1 MKLTINN
8 NKTKNGNIMKTES
21 NKINNNEN
29 IEKNFLNKKEYNNKN
44 NNITK

>member
-1 MKLTINN
+1 MIIC
-8 NKTKNGNIMKTES
+8 NGNIMKTES